1 LDLTKII
8 LKGYQV
14 RNAHIDLGGKNSNIP
29 VSIDD
34 LTTVISKVTDM
45 SIKLYEVDWDGDN
58 TIKGRLNRYKH
69 NADIFITSQSRVTLC
84 EQRFVATKEMSH
96 LVIDSPHS
104 YTKDI
109 EQLIREIVYP
119 NSRVLWANSEQIQ
132 SEVLAEVLAAE
143 ILFPWSFRDDCIS
156 QLEDGVIITRDIAER
171 FKFPLKKV
179 EWILNDENHSV
190 ISETHNT
197 INSLGASSID
207 ISE

>member
-1 LDLTKII
+1 MDLTKII

-14 RNAHIDLGGKNSNIP
+14 RKAHIDLGGKNATIP

-34 LTTVISKVTDM
+34 LTTVISGITEMNV
-45 SIKLYEVDWDGDN
+45 KLYEVDWDSDN

-69 NADIFITSQSRVTLC
+69 NADIFVTSVPKITLC
-84 EQRFVATKEMSH
+84 EQRFIAIKEMSH
-96 LVIDSPHS
+96 LVIDSAHS

-109 EQLIREIVYP
+109 QELIREIVYP
-119 NSRVLWANSEQIQ
+119 NSRFLWDSSEQIQ

-143 ILFPWSFRDDCIS
+143 LLFPWSYRDECIS
-156 QLEDGVIITRDIAER
+156 QLESKSITSMDIANR

-179 EWILNDENHSV
+179 EWILNSENHNI
-190 ISETHNT
+190 ISETHEA
-197 INSLGASSID
+197 INSLGAASID